1 MFLKANGV
9 LTPPYHPSSNG
20 LVERAVQ
27 TLKRGLKK
35 STEGSLETKLSRFLF
50 AYRASPHS
58 SLGVSPAE
66 VMLVDACINH
76 LTIYDPTTGKRC
88 SSNSYNRKAHTI
100 DMLNCEILSWTTWFM
115 LRTIEV
121 EPSGYPEK

>member
-1 MFLKANGV
+1 MFLKANGVKHV

-27 TLKRGLKK
+27 TLKGGLKK

-66 VMLVDACINH
+66 VMFGRRLHTPLDN
-76 LTIYDPTTGKRC
+76 LRPDYG
-88 SSNSYNRKAHTI
+88 RKMQQQQLQQKSTHDRRA
-100 DMLNCEILSWTTWFM
+100 
-115 LRTIEV
+115 
-121 EPSGYPEK
+121 